1 MLGRIL
7 ISLISMIF
15 WFLRA
20 SAAFFWLA
28 YFSLPRSRILQT
40 GGSALGEISTR
51 SRPASSAAS
60 SASLM
65 ETLPRLLP
73 SASMSWTRGT
83 LMSRF
88 ERGPS
93 LVGADALNG
102 LRMVNSPWLLTINL
116 CRHAEARGLCRG
128 GRASVNSTAPAN
140 NHPPKRA
147 FGEVDL
153 ASAAPGLRMALSVA
167 EGGMTNDISLSLEV
181 GGVPIA

>member
-7 ISLISMIF
+7 ISLISMTF

-60 SASLM
+60 NASLM
-65 ETLPRLLP
+65 ETFPRFWP

-93 LVGADALNG
+93 LVGAAALNG
-102 LRMVNSPWLLTINL
+102 LRMVNSPWLLAIRL
-116 CRHAEARGLCRG
+116 CRKANPEAYVVV
-128 GRASVNSTAPAN
+128 A
-140 NHPPKRA
+140 K
-147 FGEVDL
+147 L
-153 ASAAPGLRMALSVA
+153 ASIAQREQIITRRKADFTLVRPDRSTGLRCVL
-167 EGGMTNDISLSLEV
+167 
-181 GGVPIA
+181 